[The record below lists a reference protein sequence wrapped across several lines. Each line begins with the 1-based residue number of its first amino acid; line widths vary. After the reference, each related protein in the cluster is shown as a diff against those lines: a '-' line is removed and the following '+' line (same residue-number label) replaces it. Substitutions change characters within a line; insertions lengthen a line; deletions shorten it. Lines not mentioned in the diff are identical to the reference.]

1 MPLSLAETTKIIRK
15 FRNRGEIMLVK
26 KLLIWAV
33 LSLAAAAFVNGQSA
47 PRDVRDLVGARASSG
62 ETQLTRRGY
71 KFIKTEEG
79 DDRKWSNWWKKS
91 TSTCITVTT
100 VNGRYDAIMKTPAAD
115 CSTGDDNNNTNS
127 DKLDVSDLVGARA
140 SSGESQLTQRGY
152 RFIKTENGDDRKWSN
167 WWNRST
173 RTCITVTTVNGRYD
187 AITKTTASD
196 CNISGNNNGGGN
208 GGGATAKVDVSD
220 LVGARASSGESE
232 MKSRGFRLVDTMKMA
247 NTSYTIWWRQP
258 SRQCIQV
265 ATANGRYD
273 SLTDIQTHPKCR

>member
-1 MPLSLAETTKIIRK
+1 
-15 FRNRGEIMLVK
+15 MLLK
-26 KLLIWAV
+26 KLMVCAV
-33 LSLAAAAFVNGQSA
+33 LSLAAAAFVNGQTA

-62 ETQLTRRGY
+62 ETQLKQRGY

-100 VNGRYDAIMKTPAAD
+100 VNGRYEAILKTPAAD
-115 CSTGDDNNNTNS
+115 CSTGEENS
-127 DKLDVSDLVGARA
+127 DDLDVSDLVGARA
-140 SSGESQLTQRGY
+140 SSGETQLRQRGY
-152 RFIKTENGDDRKWSN
+152 KFIKSEKGDDRIWSN

-173 RTCITVTTVNGRYD
+173 STCITVETVNGRYD
-187 AITKTTASD
+187 AITKTMPAD
-196 CNISGNNNGGGN
+196 CNASNGNGNNGGGN

-232 MKSRGFRLVDTMKMA
+232 MKSRGFRLVDTLKSG

-265 ATANGRYD
+265 ATANGKYD